1 MPSQGLFLTRQF
13 YSFLPHLAMGIK
25 KLYPHRGYLILHGI
39 EIFTVH
45 THSDFAV
52 HVGFCLQKSRQ
63 RRTLQS
69 MFGNI
74 TKYSNVTINSI
85 GQRPVQS
92 PPCIILRWRRWWYHI
107 LGKNLCIYVYKSGV
121 ISCGIGCCKRSP
133 YFLNIRRRRERP

>member
-25 KLYPHRGYLILHGI
+25 KLHPHRGYLILHGI

-63 RRTLQS
+63 RRILQS

-74 TKYSNVTINSI
+74 TKYSNVTINSVEHTPDST
-85 GQRPVQS
+85 RTPVS
-92 PPCIILRWRRWWYHI
+92 AMHI
-107 LGKNLCIYVYKSGV
+107 
-121 ISCGIGCCKRSP
+121 
-133 YFLNIRRRRERP
+133 

>member
-63 RRTLQS
+63 RRILQS

-85 GQRPVQS
+85 EQRPDNYPDKSQRIKEHTAPLTVMHITQLVQ
-92 PPCIILRWRRWWYHI
+92 
-107 LGKNLCIYVYKSGV
+107 
-121 ISCGIGCCKRSP
+121 
-133 YFLNIRRRRERP
+133 

>member
-63 RRTLQS
+63 RRTLHS

-85 GQRPVQS
+85 EHTPDGGS
-92 PPCIILRWRRWWYHI
+92 
-107 LGKNLCIYVYKSGV
+107 LGWAGSG
-121 ISCGIGCCKRSP
+121 
-133 YFLNIRRRRERP
+133 FLD

>member
-85 GQRPVQS
+85 EQRPDKGRNNTNE
-92 PPCIILRWRRWWYHI
+92 IL
-107 LGKNLCIYVYKSGV
+107 
-121 ISCGIGCCKRSP
+121 
-133 YFLNIRRRRERP
+133 

>member
-63 RRTLQS
+63 RRTLQVIY
-69 MFGNI
+69 GNI
-74 TKYSNVTINSI
+74 TIYRNITINSVK
-85 GQRPVQS
+85 QRPD
-92 PPCIILRWRRWWYHI
+92 Y
-107 LGKNLCIYVYKSGV
+107 
-121 ISCGIGCCKRSP
+121 
-133 YFLNIRRRRERP
+133 